1 MALWPHI
8 MQKLKK
14 KSLVSAGGQISR
26 FKLFVRQLSVWHC
39 STVKW
44 IENGYENFLTFFYYM
59 ICIYA
64 KKAYNLISGAHFR
77 SYISSDIIVANYEQ
91 IKKLIFFNNFVE
103 LETWI
108 CILCSRKYIYS
119 GKMLLKIN
127 ILSINSRFKNIVVKH
142 ENWDNITWTVHDVDF
157 HIRVCPL
164 YRNYSFFMNRISVR
178 EKHDVRE
185 SVWVTL
191 TNLVFHP
198 LCGAFRV
205 AICRVQNVA
214 LTSSLLS
221 ADGRREGGGGGG
233 KSARALPFKMRPSSS
248 LG

>member
-1 MALWPHI
+1 MAPYHA
-8 MQKLKK
+8 KALKK

-77 SYISSDIIVANYEQ
+77 SYRSYTSSDIIVANYEQ
-91 IKKLIFFNNFVE
+91 ITIFFNNFVE

-119 GKMLLKIN
+119 AKMLLKIN
-127 ILSINSRFKNIVVKH
+127 ILSINFSFQKYCSQTRKLRQYYLNGTRCRFSH
-142 ENWDNITWTVHDVDF
+142 
-157 HIRVCPL
+157 
-164 YRNYSFFMNRISVR
+164 
-178 EKHDVRE
+178 
-185 SVWVTL
+185 
-191 TNLVFHP
+191 
-198 LCGAFRV
+198 
-205 AICRVQNVA
+205 
-214 LTSSLLS
+214 
-221 ADGRREGGGGGG
+221 
-233 KSARALPFKMRPSSS
+233 
-248 LG
+248 